1 MGDRV
6 SVERNQRAFHIE
18 AAWGRPWNRK
28 ELMFEKP
35 VKSSVAGAS
44 AWEEAGGLGGARLL
58 GGGSPGLCYGFDH
71 LSYDSLILGL
81 LFYVYP
87 VTFQ

>member
-6 SVERNQRAFHIE
+6 SVERDQRAFYIE
-18 AAWGRPWNRK
+18 AAWGRPCSRK
-28 ELMFEKP
+28 GLMFEKP
-35 VKSSVAGAS
+35 VKASVAGAS
-44 AWEEAGGLGGARLL
+44 AWEEAEGL

-71 LSYDSLILGL
+71 FFYDSLILRL
-81 LFYVYP
+81 LFYVYF